1 MPSNKLAAL
10 VGGLVF
16 LALALVSLYR
26 LLFYFPITIGGHFIG
41 QTMSFFGFVIFAA
54 LTLIM
59 LRSLKTSN

>member
-1 MPSNKLAAL
+1 MIFTDWKFF
-10 VGGLVF
+10 VF

-41 QTMSFFGFVIFAA
+41 QTMSFFGFMIFAA

-59 LRSLKTSN
+59 LRSLKASN